1 MNRYPVKLCSE
12 CGDPM
17 EKSTSIIDRYN
28 YVCHNQECKKEGS
41 VSLREERTSYGIL
54 RRVSVAHDA
63 GHLRSS

>member
-1 MNRYPVKLCSE
+1 
-12 CGDPM
+12 M
-17 EKSTSIIDRYN
+17 EKSTSIIGRYN